1 MLDRLIRVSLDYR
14 GVVVALAVA
23 FVAWGLS
30 VVPDVPLD
38 VLPDITATTVTVMVE
53 GQGMAPLELE
63 SLVTFPI
70 EAAVNGAPGVRRVRS
85 YTGAGFAIVHVD
97 FDWGED
103 VFRARQT
110 VTEKLALISGGLPPQ
125 ISRPLL
131 APVSSIMGEIQFVAL
146 RAEGASI
153 ETAPEQAMELRSF
166 ADNVVRRRL
175 LSVAGVSQVVVMGGE
190 RKQYEVRIDPARLAR
205 FGLTL
210 DEVETALA
218 GASRN
223 ASPGFRLSGA
233 TEYPIQAWG
242 RASNVEEIGSIPLR
256 ALGTQPVRV
265 RDVAEVA
272 VGAALKRG
280 DASWN
285 ARPAVMLAILKQPGA
300 NTLRL
305 TDAVAAELDDI
316 ERTMPKGFKT
326 DRLVFRQADFIERSL
341 ENLRRALRDGALLV
355 VLVVLAFL
363 MNGRAVGITL
373 VALPVSALAA
383 VLALRFTG
391 QSINSMSLGGLAI
404 AIGELVDD
412 AIIDVENVVRRLR
425 ENAAR
430 PEGER
435 LPSLE
440 VVYRA
445 SSEIRGSVVFATM
458 IVGVVFL
465 PLFAL
470 DSVEGRLLRPL
481 AFAYLAALA
490 MSLVVALT
498 VTPALCSL
506 LLPKARSIFAGREPW
521 LVRRLKRLYE
531 GPLAWSLD
539 HPRTLAALA
548 FAAVAAASVST
559 LSMGRAFLPEF
570 NEGALTVSAV
580 TLPGTGLDESNRL
593 GAAAERLMLAVPEV
607 VSTGRRTGRAE
618 LDEHGAGVETF
629 EIDVRLTMKDRSK
642 DEVMAELRERLRLI
656 PGTNF
661 DIGQPISHRID
672 HMLSGQRSNIAV
684 KVFGD
689 DLNELR
695 GLAQRVEAVM
705 RSVAGVVDLGVERQV
720 EVPTLRIRANDAVA
734 ARYGLSPG
742 ALAAKIETAVMGREV
757 GRIYEGQV
765 SYPLVLRF
773 IGGAAGQAGASLPDT
788 PLDTPVGARVR
799 LSALA
804 AVTETAAPNFV
815 SREGVQRKIVVH
827 ANVAGR
833 DMRSTVD
840 EIRDRVST
848 AVTLPPGYRIEFG
861 GQFEGEE
868 RASRRLALLGIGAVA
883 AILLLLATAFGSYR
897 EALLIMINL
906 PLALAGGAIGVF
918 VSGGVLSLASIV
930 GFITLLGIATRNG
943 IMLIAHVKHLREKE
957 GVSDLREAVT
967 RGAMERVSPILMT
980 ALAAGLALVPIALGA
995 GRPGSEIQ
1003 APMATVILFGLA
1015 SSTLLNMVVVP
1026 ALYYATEKRRLNA

>member
-1 MLDRLIRVSLDYR
+1 MLDSLIRVSLKYR
-14 GVVVALAVA
+14 GVVIALAVA
-23 FVAWGLS
+23 FVAWGIAAL
-30 VVPDVPLD
+30 PEVPLD

-53 GQGMAPLELE
+53 GRGMAPLELE

-97 FDWGED
+97 FDWGEE
-103 VFRARQT
+103 VYRARQT
-110 VTEKLALISGGLPPQ
+110 VTEKLALISGSLPEQ
-125 ISRPLL
+125 VSRPLL
-131 APVSSIMGEIQFVAL
+131 APVSSIMGEIQFVAM
-146 RAEGASI
+146 RSEDSSPEGAL
-153 ETAPEQAMELRSF
+153 ELRSF
-166 ADNVVRRRL
+166 ADNVMRRRL
-175 LSVAGVSQVVVMGGE
+175 LSVAGVSQVVAMGGG
-190 RKQYEVRIDPARLAR
+190 RKQYEVRVDPVRLAR
-205 FGLTL
+205 YGMSL
-210 DEVETALA
+210 DEVERALA

-223 ASPGFRLSGA
+223 ASPGFRLAGA
-233 TEYPIQAWG
+233 TEYQIQAWG
-242 RASNVEEIGSIPLR
+242 RASNVEEIGAIPLR
-256 ALGTQPVRV
+256 AAGTQPVRV

-280 DASWN
+280 DASLN
-285 ARPAVMLAILKQPGA
+285 GSPAVMLAILKQPGA

-305 TDAVAAELDDI
+305 TDAVAAELDEI
-316 ERTMPKGFKT
+316 ERTMPKALKI
-326 DRLVFRQADFIERSL
+326 DRFVFRQADFIERSL
-341 ENLRRALRDGALLV
+341 ENLRKALRDGAILV

-373 VALPVSALAA
+373 VALPVSLLAA

-425 ENAAR
+425 ENWAK
-430 PEGER
+430 PESGR
-435 LPSLE
+435 LPSLD

-445 SSEIRGSVVFATM
+445 SSEIRGSVVFATI
-458 IVGVVFL
+458 IVGIVFL

-506 LLPKARSIFAGREPW
+506 LLPRARSILGGREPW
-521 LVRRLKRLYE
+521 LVRQLKRAYKA
-531 GPLAWSLD
+531 PLRWSLD
-539 HPRTLAALA
+539 HPRSLAALA
-548 FAAVAAASVST
+548 LAAVVAAGVST
-559 LSMGRAFLPEF
+559 FSMGRAFLPEF
-570 NEGALTVSAV
+570 NEGALTVGAV
-580 TLPGTGLDESNRL
+580 TLPGTSLEESNRL
-593 GAAAERLMLAVPEV
+593 GTAAERIMLAIPEV

-629 EIDVRLTMKDRSK
+629 EIDVRLALKDRSK
-642 DEVMAELRERLRLI
+642 DQVMNELRERLKLI

-684 KVFGD
+684 KLFGD

-695 GLAQRVEAVM
+695 ALAQRVETAM
-705 RSVAGVVDLGVERQV
+705 RPVAGVVDLGVERQV

-734 ARYGLSPG
+734 TRYGLSPG
-742 ALAAKIETAVMGREV
+742 ALAAKLETAVIGREV

-773 IGGAAGQAGASLPDT
+773 SGAAAGQAGANLPDT
-788 PLDTPVGARVR
+788 PLDTPAGARVR

-804 AVTETAAPNFV
+804 TVSETAAPNFV

-827 ANVAGR
+827 ANVTGR
-833 DMRSTVD
+833 DMRSTVE
-840 EIRDRVST
+840 EIRLRVSE
-848 AVTLPPGYRIEFG
+848 AVPLPPGYRIEYG

-868 RASRRLALLGIGAVA
+868 RASRRLALLGIGVVA
-883 AILLLLATAFGSYR
+883 GILLLLATAFGSYR

-906 PLALAGGAIGVF
+906 PLALVGGTIGVF
-918 VSGGVLSLASIV
+918 ASGGVLSLASIV
-930 GFITLLGIATRNG
+930 GFIALLGIATRNG

-957 GVSDLREAVT
+957 GVADLREAVT

-980 ALAAGLALVPIALGA
+980 ALAAGLALIPIALGA
-995 GRPGSEIQ
+995 GQPGSEIQ

-1026 ALYYATEKRRLNA
+1026 SLYFWSERRRSR

>member
-1 MLDRLIRVSLDYR
+1 MLDSLIRVSLKYR
-14 GVVVALAVA
+14 GVVIALAIA
-23 FVAWGLS
+23 FAAWGVAAL
-30 VVPDVPLD
+30 PEVPLD

-53 GQGMAPLELE
+53 GRGMAPLELE

-103 VFRARQT
+103 VYRARQT
-110 VTEKLALISGGLPPQ
+110 VTEKLALISGSLPEQ
-125 ISRPLL
+125 VSRPLL

-146 RAEGASI
+146 RTGDSSPEGAL
-153 ETAPEQAMELRSF
+153 ELRSF
-166 ADNVVRRRL
+166 ADNVMRRRL
-175 LSVAGVSQVVVMGGE
+175 LSVAGVSQVVAMGGG
-190 RKQYEVRIDPARLAR
+190 RKQYEVRVDPVRLAR
-205 FGLTL
+205 YDMTL
-210 DEVETALA
+210 DEVERALA

-223 ASPGFRLSGA
+223 ASPGFRLTGA
-233 TEYPIQAWG
+233 TEYQIQAWG
-242 RASNVEEIGSIPLR
+242 RASNVEEIGAIPLR
-256 ALGTQPVRV
+256 AAGTKPVRV
-265 RDVAEVA
+265 RDIAEVA

-280 DASWN
+280 DASLRGN
-285 ARPAVMLAILKQPGA
+285 PAVMLAILKQPGA

-305 TDAVAAELDDI
+305 TGAVAAELDDL
-316 ERTMPKGFKT
+316 ERTMPKAFKI
-326 DRLVFRQADFIERSL
+326 DRFVFRQADFIERSL
-341 ENLRRALRDGALLV
+341 ENLRKALRDGAILV

-363 MNGRAVGITL
+363 MNARAVGITL
-373 VALPVSALAA
+373 VALPVSLLAA

-425 ENAAR
+425 ENAAK
-430 PEGER
+430 PEAER

-445 SSEIRGSVVFATM
+445 SSEIRGSVVFATI
-458 IVGVVFL
+458 IVGIVFL

-481 AFAYLAALA
+481 AFAYLVALA

-506 LLPKARSIFAGREPW
+506 LLPRARSILAGGEPR
-521 LVRRLKRLYE
+521 LVRQVKRLYE
-531 GPLAWSLD
+531 APLRWSLD
-539 HPRTLAALA
+539 HPGALAAFA
-548 FAAVAAASVST
+548 FAAVIAASLST

-570 NEGALTVSAV
+570 NEGALTVGAV
-580 TLPGTGLDESNRL
+580 TLPGTSLEESDRL
-593 GAAAERLMLAVPEV
+593 GAAAERIMLAIPEV

-629 EIDVRLTMKDRSK
+629 EIDVRLELKDRSK
-642 DEVMAELRERLRLI
+642 DEVMNELRQRLQLI

-661 DIGQPISHRID
+661 DVGQPISHRID
-672 HMLSGQRSNIAV
+672 HMLSGQRSNVAV
-684 KVFGD
+684 KLFGD

-695 GLAQRVEAVM
+695 ALAQRIETAM
-705 RSVAGVVDLGVERQV
+705 RPVAGVVDLGVERQV

-742 ALAAKIETAVMGREV
+742 ALAAKVETAVIGREV

-773 IGGAAGQAGASLPDT
+773 GGAPAGQAGASLPDT
-788 PLDTPVGARVR
+788 PLDTPSGARVR

-804 AVTETAAPNFV
+804 TAAETAAPNFV

-833 DMRSTVD
+833 DMRSTVE
-840 EIRDRVST
+840 EIRQRVT
-848 AVTLPPGYRIEFG
+848 EAVPLPPGYRIEYG

-868 RASRRLALLGIGAVA
+868 RASRRLALLGIAVVA
-883 AILLLLATAFGSYR
+883 GILLLLATAFGSYR
-897 EALLIMINL
+897 EALLIMVNL
-906 PLALAGGAIGVF
+906 PLALVGGAIGVW
-918 VSGGVLSLASIV
+918 VSGGILSLASIV

-980 ALAAGLALVPIALGA
+980 ALAAGLALVPIAMGA
-995 GRPGSEIQ
+995 GQPGSEIQ

-1015 SSTLLNMVVVP
+1015 TSTLLNMVVVP
-1026 ALYYATEKRRLNA
+1026 SLYYWSERRRSR